1 MYGSLAASSTDAVDR
16 IAIEGDVSRTIQRI
30 LLEQSRSSL
39 ALDMIPFL
47 CKRIGEAYVRVTGS
61 QDMEKVRLIRLYFGR
76 ASGGSSRPVQHASDT
91 DPPIDI
97 VQYRALR
104 ESLGEAL
111 KLPSAEDVCEAM
123 GVMLAKLHWEVGM
136 NGRDAELCL
145 AGDGNGGVKLV
156 IFDWNMVGLRLRES
170 QAN

>member
-16 IAIEGDVSRTIQRI
+16 IAIEGDASEKIQRI

-39 ALDMIPFL
+39 ALDMMPFL
-47 CKRIGEAYVRVTGS
+47 DGRIGETYRQVTGS
-61 QDMEKVRLIRLYFGR
+61 HDMERVRLIRLYFGR
-76 ASGGSSRPVQHASDT
+76 AAGGSSRPVQHASDT

-104 ESLGEAL
+104 EGLNGAV
-111 KLPSAEDVCEAM
+111 KVPSADDVCEAM
-123 GVMLAKLHWEVGM
+123 GVMLAKLHWEVGI

-145 AGDGNGGVKLV
+145 AGDGKGGVKLV
-156 IFDWNMVGLRLRES
+156 IFDWNMVRLRLEEWRS
-170 QAN
+170 